1 MANLLLK
8 TLVGAVIIVLVQLL
22 AKTKN
27 YYIAGLVPLFPT
39 FTLMSH
45 YIVGTQRTTGELQ
58 ATIRFGIFAMIPY
71 FVYMLALYFLVER
84 VKLVPALLGATL
96 CWAIAAIVLVAV
108 WKGP

>member
-1 MANLLLK
+1 MASLLLK
-8 TLVGAVIIVLVQLL
+8 ALLGAVIIIVIQLL

-45 YIVGTQRTTGELQ
+45 YIVGTQRTVGELK
-58 ATIRFGIFAMIPY
+58 ATIRFGIAAMIPY

-84 VKLVPALLGATL
+84 VKLVPALLAATL
-96 CWAIAAIVLVAV
+96 CWAIAATMLVAV